1 MAEPS
6 TAPPLWAKHL
16 YTTELAPCPYLP
28 GRMER
33 RLVALCE
40 PGDPQE
46 MVDLLTAAGFR
57 RSQHALYKPVC
68 PSCTACVPVRIVV
81 AGWRPGRS
89 ERRNLRRNADLVV
102 SEVPR
107 RATTEQYELFHR
119 YLSARHDDGGMAAMG
134 FDAYAEM
141 VEVGLPGTMLVELR
155 DASARLVGVSLT
167 DRVATGLS
175 GVYKFFAP
183 EEQRRSL
190 GTFIILWHV
199 RRAAELGLPYVY
211 LGYWIA
217 DCRKMAYKDRFAPLE
232 RLAGDRWIAL
242 ASAGSAEQ
250 EPR

>member
-1 MAEPS
+1 
-6 TAPPLWAKHL
+6 
-16 YTTELAPCPYLP
+16 
-28 GRMER
+28 
-33 RLVALCE
+33 
-40 PGDPQE
+40 
-46 MVDLLTAAGFR
+46 
-57 RSQHALYKPVC
+57 
-68 PSCTACVPVRIVV
+68 
-81 AGWRPGRS
+81 
-89 ERRNLRRNADLVV
+89 
-102 SEVPR
+102 
-107 RATTEQYELFHR
+107 
-119 YLSARHDDGGMAAMG
+119 
-134 FDAYAEM
+134 M